1 MACSTEVMSDWSRS
15 IIILTQQFL
24 SLPNNMFPRCNPKIP
39 ESILHQCAPV
49 VYIRCASEVT
59 VLKKIFTKLNI
70 WVYICRRIPLVIIF
84 NLMCFYVSFVAVV
97 SCRPTVR
104 VLSPDDGKQSI
115 VHVAQQLCRSVENK
129 ERSFKDINV
138 SMLDLLLRGNTLC
151 LCACVKILWCFSEH
165 TWEIVAHQPRNT
177 LVALNKARGG
187 YWSCVCLLRKSLRRL
202 LFPNH

>member
-1 MACSTEVMSDWSRS
+1 MCSSS
-15 IIILTQQFL
+15 
-24 SLPNNMFPRCNPKIP
+24 
-39 ESILHQCAPV
+39 LHQVCKWGYSIKK
-49 VYIRCASEVT
+49 YIYT
-59 VLKKIFTKLNI
+59 NLKI
-70 WVYICRRIPLVIIF
+70 WVCICRRIPLVVIF

-138 SMLDLLLRGNTLC
+138 SMLDLLLRGSTLC

-165 TWEIVAHQPRNT
+165 TWEIVAHQPGNT